1 MVATYILDENELNES
16 FYNQLK
22 QQFKNKKIAITITEA
37 VDETDYLLANPANEK
52 HLLEAIN
59 NSKKENG
66 LLKKMDISDLK
77 SQIGE

>member
-37 VDETDYLLANPANEK
+37 VDETDYLLANPANAK

-66 LLKKMDISDLK
+66 LLKKMNISDLK